1 MCEASPKPV
10 TYTCSFA
17 SGAFSPWQMM
27 AAMNSGK
34 RGQPAI
40 GSAAK
45 RTMHGDRFPYKY
57 EGVGIDSAISN
68 PCLLSFKPLQSH
80 APKALLRH
88 PRSRGRPPP
97 APPPPPPAPPPPDWG
112 GHHPESNRHLASRV
126 APMRPSRFSMRH
138 LHMVSS
144 SVLEV
149 SLARTIHR
157 SLQFSKLFQR

>member
-88 PRSRGRPPP
+88 PRSILSPMGLRI
-97 APPPPPPAPPPPDWG
+97 AWG